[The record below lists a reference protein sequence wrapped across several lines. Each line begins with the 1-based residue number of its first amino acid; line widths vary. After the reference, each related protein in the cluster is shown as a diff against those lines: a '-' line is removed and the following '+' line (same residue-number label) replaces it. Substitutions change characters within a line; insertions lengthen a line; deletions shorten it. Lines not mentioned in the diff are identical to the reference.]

1 MEGACKK
8 AHFLVLPGEKTACA
22 GLAGR
27 PAGRLANPIDVTIFP
42 PPRAFLRCGRSRGLH
57 GRQRSL
63 ENHGARVVGHLAKKI
78 LRSGRSRD
86 ECLLRDRQGE
96 VQSLAQVWIWRH
108 ALPRLGQLEVVS
120 LGACMYCGSILVL
133 TCSGAGRG
141 SIAARLG
148 QEGLILK
155 QRIAVADPTRA
166 DAHLDWALR
175 ASLARPQ
182 KVQLLWRWVWL
193 RSQDPRHLPDAV

>member
-1 MEGACKK
+1 MAAPEGY
-8 AHFLVLPGEKTACA
+8 T
-22 GLAGR
+22 AGR
-27 PAGRLANPIDVTIFP
+27 GVLRTMGRAWWGIW
-42 PPRAFLRCGRSRGLH
+42 PRRSCD
-57 GRQRSL
+57 QS
-63 ENHGARVVGHLAKKI
+63 EVETNVCSATEKVK
-78 LRSGRSRD
+78 SRAW
-86 ECLLRDRQGE
+86 
-96 VQSLAQVWIWRH
+96 VQVWIWRH

-175 ASLARPQ
+175 ASLARP
-182 KVQLLWRWVWL
+182 KEVQLLWRWVWL